1 MITVSV
7 SLGRWRVISVSGNL
21 DFPATP
27 VLRGLFADLVDSG
40 HSHLLV
46 DLGGIGFIDSSGL
59 GVLIGA
65 QRRVQGLGGELRVV
79 ASRPAIAGLFRVTGL
94 SAAIAV
100 YQTMTD
106 AELDVLEDDSEIA
119 AR

>member
-1 MITVSV
+1 MITVSG
-7 SLGRWRVISVSGNL
+7 SLGPWRVISLSGNL
-21 DFPATP
+21 DFPTTP
-27 VLRGLFADLVDSG
+27 ALRRVFADLVDSG